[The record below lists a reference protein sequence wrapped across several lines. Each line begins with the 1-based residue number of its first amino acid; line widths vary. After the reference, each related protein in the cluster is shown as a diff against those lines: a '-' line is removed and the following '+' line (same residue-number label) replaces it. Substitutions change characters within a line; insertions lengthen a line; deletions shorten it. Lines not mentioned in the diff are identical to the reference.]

1 MTLGKIAATVAVV
14 GSFSALVWWN
24 VPTNENNEI
33 LDLAP
38 DQAVVEAEYIYEEP
52 LTYKEAVQENIQDPY
67 ADDTVEISRPFDE
80 AFADSREELGPDGL
94 FEWEGREYTCLYKEE
109 LEDLIIKAIEDS
121 ISTHN
126 SSIQIVETV
135 LPVEVIED
143 STLIQS
149 EAKFEDFTP

>member
-1 MTLGKIAATVAVV
+1 MKKILITVTLLVV
-14 GSFSALVWWN
+14 FGALIWHQL
-24 VPTNENNEI
+24 PTDENNNIVIEDI
-33 LDLAP
+33 
-38 DQAVVEAEYIYEEP
+38 VEAEEP
-52 LTYKEAVQENIQDPY
+52 VLPPSSAFPDIDLDRHIV
-67 ADDTVEISRPFDE
+67 RPFDE
-80 AFADSREELGPDGL
+80 QFAIAREELGPDGL
-94 FEWEGREYTCLYKEE
+94 FQWQGREYHCLYKEE

>member
-38 DQAVVEAEYIYEEP
+38 DQAVVEAEFIYEEP

-67 ADDTVEISRPFDE
+67 ADDAVEESRPFDE

-109 LEDLIIKAIEDS
+109 LEALLDAARQDS
-121 ISTHN
+121 ISDDSVRTH
-126 SSIQIVETV
+126 SINLVETIIDT
-135 LPVEVIED
+135 VEEVNVIE
-143 STLIQS
+143 
-149 EAKFEDFTP
+149 